1 MRSTLH
7 SFLIS
12 GNDKTSKRKDKGSST
27 SAWICYMMP
36 SQVPQSLQV
45 APRASRSLSRPSL
58 PMDTQVPLWLEA
70 AHPRLYFLSII
81 VSNLLYSCIVSI
93 VMVTLDKAHPRLAS
107 WFFVQ
112 FCKQFNNHDRIII
125 TWIHL
130 SWFPFCGK
138 TGGCQTTYSYKL
150 MI

>member
-1 MRSTLH
+1 LN

-12 GNDKTSKRKDKGSST
+12 GNDRTSRRKDKGSST
-27 SAWICYMMP
+27 NVWICYMRP
-36 SQVPQSLQV
+36 SQMPQSLQA
-45 APRASRSLSRPSL
+45 APLASRSLSRPSL

-81 VSNLLYSCIVSI
+81 VSNLFYSCIVSI
-93 VMVTLDKAHPRLAS
+93 VMAALDEARPRLAS

-112 FCKQFNNHDRIII
+112 FCKQFNSHDRIII
-125 TWIHL
+125 AWSHL
-130 SWFPFCGK
+130 SWFPFCGR
-138 TGGCQTTYSYKL
+138 TSGCQTTYNCKL